1 MLKWWGQYTE
11 SQGDMASALKI
22 YTTAGDIYSQVRVLC
37 FLGKES
43 MAAELARS
51 STNKAAFY
59 HMARYYE
66 TVGNLEEAVNFFTK
80 ATAYCNAVRL
90 CKENNMTEELWNLSL
105 VVSNREKVEC
115 AKYFEE
121 QGDLSKAVVLYHRGG
136 MLHKALDLAFKT
148 QQFDILQDIA
158 TELNANSDPALIQKC
173 AEYFVTNEQYDKA
186 VDLMAIAKKVSLMV
200 VLRKIYFYHF
210 DFSIQKQLGYVL
222 SIIYS

>member
-22 YTTAGDIYSQVRVLC
+22 YASAGDVYSQVRVLC

-43 MAAELARS
+43 MAAELAR
-51 STNKAAFY
+51 TNTDKAAYY

-66 TVGNLEEAVNFFTK
+66 TVGNYEEAVNFFTK

-90 CKENNMTEELWNLSL
+90 CKENNMAEELWNLSL
-105 VVSNREKVEC
+105 VISNRGKIDC

-121 QGDLSKAVVLYHRGG
+121 QGNLEKAVILYHRGN

-158 TELNANSDPALIQKC
+158 TELNSDSDPVLIQKC
-173 AEYFVTNEQYDKA
+173 AEYFITNEHFDKA
-186 VDLMAIAKKVSLMV
+186 VDLLGIAKKV
-200 VLRKIYFYHF
+200 R
-210 DFSIQKQLGYVL
+210 
-222 SIIYS
+222 